1 MKENNE
7 FVEGFKDNSKPR
19 TPGHSPGVGH
29 AVKNNEPKSVRKCFN
44 SLPYFFVLYLIN
56 MCL

>member
-19 TPGHSPGVGH
+19 TTGHSPGVGH
-29 AVKNNEPKSVRKCFN
+29 AVKNNEPKSVIKCFN
-44 SLPYFFVLYLIN
+44 SLAYFFVLLLN
-56 MCL
+56 